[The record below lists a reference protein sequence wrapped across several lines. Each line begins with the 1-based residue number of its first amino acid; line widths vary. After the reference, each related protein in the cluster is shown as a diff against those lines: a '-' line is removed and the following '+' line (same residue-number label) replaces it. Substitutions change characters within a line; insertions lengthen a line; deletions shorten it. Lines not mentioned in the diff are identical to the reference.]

1 LPKASSK
8 KQEASGCWPRTFEF
22 GWDDDGEFSKMKPI
36 YFPYTY
42 VPQWVAETLAA
53 CFKQFIVYQPSGR
66 KLPSEMQPWIEA
78 NAMEVRVPVQTEDDA
93 LAKTA
98 KEFRAFAGL
107 HADSRNLK
115 TAVLGGQQ
123 GAIPCFGDSTVSR
136 IVSDVKKSRQ
146 SASDRADFDPVFCA
160 QVFLDFAQE
169 FDRQS
174 AELNRDLGVN
184 KRHSHD
190 LLKEIS
196 GEKENGLPVTP
207 LSAEIKIEE
216 SAEYMALDRFQ
227 AWLRLFMIDPVDS
240 GLFVTSSPAVFNH
253 LIENLTDSQK
263 VMQAEGLPINSAK
276 DDAAISWRDS
286 FLIKLKQLIENR
298 EGAAGHTLGGVPLL
312 QDQRSNV
319 RLTLYLV
326 FGQGPSD
333 IFSRIFEDQNIDTLK
348 PNQSAE
354 AGNTLIGLIDR
365 RPIDIPN
372 TKH

>member
-8 KQEASGCWPRTFEF
+8 KHEASGCWPRTFEF
-22 GWDDDGEFSKMKPI
+22 GLDDDGEFSKMKPI

-42 VPQWVAETLAA
+42 VPQWVAKTLAT
-53 CFKQFIVYQPSGR
+53 CFKQFTVYQPSGR
-66 KLPSEMQPWIEA
+66 KLPSEMQPWVEA
-78 NAMEVRVPVQTEDDA
+78 NVMEVRVPVQTEDDA
-93 LAKTA
+93 LAKMA

-107 HADSRNLK
+107 HADSKNLK
-115 TAVLGGQQ
+115 TAVWGGQQ
-123 GAIPCFGDSTVSR
+123 GGIPSFGESSVSR
-136 IVSDVKKSRQ
+136 IISDIKKNSRA
-146 SASDRADFDPVFCA
+146 ASDRADFDPVFSA

-196 GEKENGLPVTP
+196 GEKEDGLPVSP
-207 LSAEIKIEE
+207 LSAEIKIEDPT
-216 SAEYMALDRFQ
+216 EYMALDRFQ

-253 LIENLTDSQK
+253 LIETLNDSQK
-263 VMQAEGLPINSAK
+263 VMQAEGLPVNGAK
-276 DDAAISWRDS
+276 DDAAMSWRDS
-286 FLIKLKQLIENR
+286 FLIQLKQFIEMR
-298 EGAAGHTLGGVPLL
+298 EGAAEHTLGDAPLP

-319 RLTLYLV
+319 RMTLHLV
-326 FGQGPSD
+326 FGKGPLD
-333 IFSRIFEDQNIDTLK
+333 IFSRIFEDQNSDTLK
-348 PNQSAE
+348 PNQSSG

-365 RPIDIPN
+365 RPIDN
-372 TKH
+372 LNVQH